1 MDFSVNV
8 LGHLV
13 KQFHKAG
20 CPNNVSSIGLTEAY
34 SLFAVLI
41 QVFFCENNHVG
52 YDAQKPWS
60 AQIHKYR
67 AAASSLSDRTFYQ
80 KLRFFLIRL
89 RAGVGC
95 VTFVLLGLVIR

>member
-20 CPNNVSSIGLTEAY
+20 CPNNVPTLNLTETY
-34 SLFAVLI
+34 LCFAFLI
-41 QVFFCENNHVG
+41 FVFFFYYKHIC
-52 YDAQKPWS
+52 YDTQKFWS

-67 AAASSLSDRTFYQ
+67 AAASSLLDKTFYQ
-80 KLRFFLIRL
+80 KLRLFLIRL

-95 VTFVLLGLVIR
+95 VTFVWLGLVIL